1 MTDKMNDYDLH
12 EGLEMAGFE
21 TNKAVKAFYDAQS
34 NTNEVD
40 QTGLDG
46 LKTYEDS
53 FKMYNDAAIVVI
65 GRTGGEMSD
74 RARSGYDTTEEDR
87 SENTIWNFATT
98 KRR

>member
-1 MTDKMNDYDLH
+1 MNDYDLH

-40 QTGLDG
+40 QTSLDG

-74 RARSGYDTTEEDR
+74 RARSGLRYDRGRR